1 MAGSRHG
8 AHLVPDRIGAS
19 RTPWGGGHGVP
30 DRRARQRRPLE
41 DHGRARRQDGAV
53 QKEHARPKTR
63 ATAANKRSGATEGS
77 KSFGRK
83 EDAHDGNAATGGV
96 AGEEI
101 LFCVHVCNG

>member
-19 RTPWGGGHGVP
+19 GTPWGGSHGFP
-30 DRRARQRRPLE
+30 DRRARQHRPLE
-41 DHGRARRQDGAV
+41 DHGHARRQDGAV
-53 QKEHARPKTR
+53 QKAHARPKTG
-63 ATAANKRSGATEGS
+63 TTEANKRLGATERS

-83 EDAHDGNAATGGV
+83 EDTPDGSAATGGV

-101 LFCVHVCNG
+101 LFCVHACDG